1 MNQPPFGGFFTSIET
16 TKGNI
21 MASSLPNGAALALAT
36 AYATALNV
44 TAASNASQ
52 AVLTVTNTLV
62 LGDIVE
68 YVSGWS
74 RANNRL
80 FRLAAVS
87 GTTVTLEGLDT
98 SNTTLFPVG
107 GGTGT
112 IRKINTWTSITQVVD
127 SVLSGGDLQTTT
139 FQYLE
144 NDYEQELS
152 TVTAASS
159 IDLTLGDDPT
169 LAGYLALKAAS
180 DARGTAGF
188 RIVLPNGS
196 VLLYNTKPFLNE
208 TPTTTKNELMTVAA
222 KLSLLG
228 KVTRYAS

>member
-1 MNQPPFGGFFTSIET
+1 
-16 TKGNI
+16 

-36 AYATALNV
+36 AYAASLNV
-44 TAASNASQ
+44 TAASNASS
-52 AVLTVTNTLV
+52 AVLTVTNTLSI
-62 LGDIVE
+62 GDFVE

-74 RANNRL
+74 RANNRI
-80 FRLAAVS
+80 FRLSAVS

-98 SNTTLFPVG
+98 SSTTLFPVG

-127 SVLSGGDLQTTT
+127 TVLSGGDLQTTT

-144 NDYEQELS
+144 NDFEQELS
-152 TVTAASS
+152 TVVAASS
-159 IDLTLGDDPT
+159 IDLTLGDDPS
-169 LAGYLALKAAS
+169 LAGYVALKNAS
-180 DARGTAGF
+180 DTRGTAAF
-188 RIVLPNGS
+188 RIVLPTGS
-196 VLLYNTKPFLNE
+196 ILLYNTRPFLNE

-222 KLSLLG
+222 KLNLLG

>member
-1 MNQPPFGGFFTSIET
+1 
-16 TKGNI
+16 

-36 AYATALNV
+36 AYAASLNV
-44 TAASNASQ
+44 TAASNASS
-52 AVLTVTNTLV
+52 AVLTVTNTLSI
-62 LGDIVE
+62 GDFVE

-74 RANNRL
+74 RANNRI
-80 FRLAAVS
+80 FRLSAVS

-98 SNTTLFPVG
+98 SSTTLFPVG

-127 SVLSGGDLQTTT
+127 TVLSGGDLQTTT

-144 NDYEQELS
+144 NDFEQELS
-152 TVTAASS
+152 TVVAASS
-159 IDLTLGDDPT
+159 IDLTLGDDPS
-169 LAGYLALKAAS
+169 LAGYVALKNAS
-180 DARGTAGF
+180 DTRGTAAF
-188 RIVLPNGS
+188 RIVLPTGS
-196 VLLYNTKPFLNE
+196 ILLYNTKPFLNE

-222 KLSLLG
+222 KLNLLG

>member
-1 MNQPPFGGFFTSIET
+1 
-16 TKGNI
+16 

-36 AYATALNV
+36 AYATALSV
-44 TAASNASQ
+44 TAASNASA
-52 AVLTVTNTLV
+52 AVLTVTNSLSV
-62 LGDIVE
+62 GDYVE

-74 RANNRL
+74 RANNRI
-80 FRLAAVS
+80 FRLSAVS
-87 GTTVTLEGLDT
+87 GTTVTLESLDT
-98 SNTTLFPVG
+98 SLTTLYPVG

-127 SVLSGGDLQTTT
+127 PVVSGGEPQTTT

-144 NDYEQELS
+144 NDFEQELP
-152 TVTAASS
+152 TVTSASS

-180 DARGTAGF
+180 DARSIAAF
-188 RIVLPNGS
+188 RMILPTGS
-196 VLLYNTKPFLNE
+196 ILLYNTRPFLNE
-208 TPTTTKNELMTVAA
+208 NPTLTKNELMTVTA
-222 KLSLLG
+222 KLSLLN